1 MNRVVCMSPHSGSC
15 DYLTARVADKTGFVR
30 IFLRSLGFSPCNG
43 CGGCG
48 GGNGCVYDDAA
59 SRLLEDIRRGGKTL
73 FVTPL
78 YFCNFP
84 ACAKA
89 FLDRAQAYWEKR
101 EKCPSQ
107 FYLLAVGGQGEEN
120 NFSSA
125 YLTFRAF
132 CIAMGAE
139 FAGAK
144 YIGGVESGKDVKE
157 SDISEVFGMIL

>member
-1 MNRVVCMSPHSGSC
+1 MNRVICMSPHSGSC
-15 DYLTARVADKTGFVR
+15 DYLTARVADKTGFER
-30 IFLRSLGFSPCNG
+30 IFLRGMRFDPCNG
-43 CGGCG
+43 CGG
-48 GGNGCVYDDAA
+48 
-59 SRLLEDIRRGGKTL
+59 GGKTL

-101 EKCPSQ
+101 EKCPSR